1 LLIKEINMVEENHN
15 LNVLIVE
22 DQEIARV
29 GLKVIL
35 DATDGMNVVGL
46 AHDGEQAVS
55 MALSLQPS
63 VILMDIGL
71 PLLNGIEATKAI
83 KLEKPELKIIML
95 TTHDDDQH
103 IFAALSAGAD
113 GYCLKEAP
121 SERLVQAIRAVADGV
136 AWLDPGIAGR
146 VLKAC
151 GQGGGKADEKG
162 QNSLASLSQREL
174 DVLRLV
180 VDGQTNQEIAD
191 KLVLSVETV
200 KTHMRHIMEKLAV
213 SDRTQAAVKAMREGL
228 I

>member
-1 LLIKEINMVEENHN
+1 MVEENHN
-15 LNVLIVE
+15 LSVLIVE
-22 DQEIARV
+22 DQEIARI

-35 DATDGMNVVGL
+35 DATAGMSVVGL
-46 AHDGEQAVS
+46 AQDGEQAVS
-55 MALSLQPS
+55 MALSMEPN

-71 PLLNGIEATKAI
+71 PMLNGIDATKKI
-83 KLEKPELKIIML
+83 KSEKPDLKIIML
-95 TTHDDDQH
+95 TSHDDDRH

-121 SERLVQAIRAVADGV
+121 SDRLVKAIKAVAEGV

-146 VLKAC
+146 VLKAI
-151 GQGGGKADEKG
+151 GQGGTSKPEEKT
-162 QNSLASLSQREL
+162 QSSLAALSTREL